1 MAGVVILEWYFI
13 FWASFEILEIPLW
26 LFEEITEY
34 FQLAFQSWADV
45 RFILDFSDCA
55 PFFTIFL
62 FRKTDLF
69 CDKTDDHKM
78 IHIYL
83 GRVLFKG
90 CSKRWR
96 RLNLFV
102 ENSGCVFLPIRHTQ
116 KNTKQKLGSFQ
127 FKKTLLKIEV
137 LGQLWILQSVCAVKE
152 GILFN
157 KFLQN
162 TLCFNEVVI
171 PWTMTLS
178 KFEVFEKNG

>member
-102 ENSGCVFLPIRHTQ
+102 ENSGWAYS
-116 KNTKQKLGSFQ
+116 KNTKQKFGSFQ
-127 FKKTLLKIEV
+127 FSNRSWK
-137 LGQLWILQSVCAVKE
+137 S
-152 GILFN
+152 
-157 KFLQN
+157 KFLAN
-162 TLCFNEVVI
+162 YEFCNRYVL
-171 PWTMTLS
+171 
-178 KFEVFEKNG
+178 